1 MRRAVVAAYRAR
13 LLFFA
18 TAVLLL
24 AAGEF
29 TRWLA
34 PDSVFPAVAGL
45 LILLTLVS
53 GALLVLLGRR
63 CLPQHASRVVTSP
76 VEGRWLAL
84 NSPASRVP
92 SHGVRAYGQ
101 AYAIDL
107 VAEPPG
113 RPRPSFGSGASMR
126 PPSDYPAFGEP
137 VMAMIDGTVVRASGW
152 RRDHRSRSSLLA
164 VVYMMVEGAL
174 RELGG
179 PGFIVGNHV
188 VIRGADGT
196 HAVVAHL
203 QRGSVAVRRGESVRA
218 GEVIGRCGNSGN
230 SSEPH
235 VHAHLMDRASFMFAV
250 GLPMAFR
257 GITLDDEVVDGLP
270 ENERHLTAP
279 RCLSTPSR

>member
-1 MRRAVVAAYRAR
+1 
-13 LLFFA
+13 
-18 TAVLLL
+18 
-24 AAGEF
+24 
-29 TRWLA
+29 
-34 PDSVFPAVAGL
+34 
-45 LILLTLVS
+45 
-53 GALLVLLGRR
+53 
-63 CLPQHASRVVTSP
+63 
-76 VEGRWLAL
+76 
-84 NSPASRVP
+84 
-92 SHGVRAYGQ
+92 
-101 AYAIDL
+101 
-107 VAEPPG
+107 
-113 RPRPSFGSGASMR
+113 MR

-152 RRDHRSRSSLLA
+152 RRDHRSRSSLLT

-270 ENERHLTAP
+270 RNEQHLTAP
-279 RCLSTPSR
+279 RRLSERV